1 MMKYTK
7 DIAIEIKRNI
17 DSLKDEIVKN
27 YNEIKYFKLYNK
39 DIKDKFDNIKNIVKN
54 IDGDGYGYYND
65 ALKFFSDFER
75 KFENCVTIANLY
87 MDLDKHDFELYNC
100 FINSMMKML
109 ITLVN
114 IERVF
119 DYFSSIID

>member
-7 DIAIEIKRNI
+7 DVAIEIKRNI
-17 DSLKDEIVKN
+17 DSLKDDIVKN
-27 YNEIKYFKLYNK
+27 YNEIKYFKIYNK

-54 IDGDGYGYYND
+54 IDEEEYYND
-65 ALKFFSDFER
+65 ALKFFSCFEI
-75 KFENCVTIANLY
+75 KFENCVTIMNQY
-87 MDLDKHDFELYNC
+87 IDLDNHDFDLYVC
-100 FINSMMKML
+100 FINNMMKML

-114 IERVF
+114 IEGVF